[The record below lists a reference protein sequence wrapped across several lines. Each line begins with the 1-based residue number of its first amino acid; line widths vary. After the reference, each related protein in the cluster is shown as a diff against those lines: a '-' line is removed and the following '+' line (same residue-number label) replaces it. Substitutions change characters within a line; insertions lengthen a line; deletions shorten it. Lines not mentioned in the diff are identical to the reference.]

1 MSLNLDLIR
10 DRFQDIQ
17 QSLERLE
24 QIRTLPRDVFLADQD
39 TLDVACYRLLV
50 AIEAALQIC
59 FHVSAQRLRRV
70 PEEYAECF
78 AILGEAGVLSQDLSH
93 NLQQMAR
100 FRNML
105 VHVYWKI
112 DYSRV
117 YHIIEEHLDDL
128 RAFVRAIG
136 ELL

>member
-1 MSLNLDLIR
+1 VKLNVDLIEA
-10 DRFQDIQ
+10 RFEDIR

-24 QIRTLPRDVFLADQD
+24 EIRALPRDRFLENQD

-50 AIEAALQIC
+50 AIEAALQVC
-59 FHVSAQRLRRV
+59 FHVSAQRLQRV

-78 AILGEAGVLSQDLSH
+78 AILGEAGVVPADLGRS
-93 NLQQMAR
+93 LQQMAR

-105 VHVYWKI
+105 VHMYWRI
-112 DYSRV
+112 DYGRV
-117 YHIIEEHLDDL
+117 YDILQGHLDDL
-128 RAFVRAIG
+128 RAFVQVIG